1 VNFRDKIY
9 NYENRINRIFNRIR
23 NSKIDEESKGQLEDF
38 YRECVIQGLS
48 KARIAKYL
56 DTLGRIAKW
65 LNKPFV
71 DIQKEDLMSLV
82 QKIESEDYSDWTK
95 HDYKLILKI
104 FYRWLEKTEDYPEI
118 VRWISTSVR
127 NSNHVLPEEVL
138 TEEDIQKLAECASNL
153 RDKAFVLVL
162 YESGCRIGELLSL
175 KIRSVQFDDYGAVLM
190 VSGKTGDRRVRI
202 IFSAPKLASWIEN
215 HPLRESP
222 DAPLWVSLGTRNH
235 GTVLNY
241 ASAKSILKEIA
252 QKGGLKKRIYPHL
265 FRHSRATYLANH
277 LTEAQLKHH
286 FGWVQSS
293 KMAATY
299 VHLSGREVDSALLR
313 LQGIK
318 VDENKDETQLKI
330 LLCPRCK
337 NKNSPT
343 SKFCNVCGYCLD
355 TKTAVEMDQLREK
368 ADRLMSELVKNP
380 KVLNA
385 LLEGID
391 RLKEKRDL

>member
-1 VNFRDKIY
+1 VNFKDKIY
-9 NYENRINRIFNRIR
+9 NYENRINRTLDRIH
-23 NSKIDEESKGQLEDF
+23 NSKIDEKSKKQLEDF
-38 YRECVIQGLS
+38 YRECIIQGLS

-65 LNKPFV
+65 LNKPFAEV
-71 DIQKEDLMSLV
+71 QKEDLMSLV
-82 QKIESEDYSDWTK
+82 QKIESGDYSDWTK

-104 FYRWLEKTEDYPEI
+104 FYKWLKKTEDYPEI
-118 VRWISTSVR
+118 VKWISTRVR
-127 NSNHVLPEEVL
+127 NNNHVLPEEVL
-138 TEEDIQKLAECASNL
+138 TEEDIQKLAEYTSNL

-175 KIRSVQFDDYGAVLM
+175 KIRNVQFDDYGAVLI

-202 IFSAPKLASWIEN
+202 IFSVPKLASWIEN
-215 HPLRESP
+215 HPQRESP
-222 DAPLWVSLGTRNH
+222 DAPLWVCLGTRNR
-235 GTVLNY
+235 GTVLSY
-241 ASAKSILKEIA
+241 ASAKSMLKDIA

-299 VHLSGREVDSALLR
+299 VHLSGREIDSALLM

-318 VDENKDETQLKI
+318 VDEDKDETQLKVI
-330 LLCPRCK
+330 SCPRCK
-337 NKNSPT
+337 NENSPT

-368 ADRLMSELVKNP
+368 ADGLMNELVKNP
-380 KVLNA
+380 KILDS
-385 LLEGID
+385 LLEGIED
-391 RLKEKRDL
+391 LKLRRL